1 MNKNAY
7 ATVDL
12 TAHCNA
18 QVGIKRKR
26 SRSLLQAICL
36 GFLLLYPLR
45 HIHLGV
51 DLWDGGYNYANFQ
64 YAGLE
69 HMDSMWYFATSIANG
84 FGNVLTKLPWGDT
97 MAGMNVYTS
106 LVVGVTAA
114 GAYLFCVRKLCMPVW
129 VAFVGEVLALS
140 LCWAPSAVLYNYL
153 TYGFLLAGILCL
165 YQGLMQGKNRYMILA
180 GVMLGLNV
188 GVRFSNLV
196 QMGLILVV
204 WYDAFME
211 KKKPAQVFRETGLCI
226 LGYAGTLCAFLSYMA
241 CRYGLGEYTEGIRRL
256 FAMTEHAPDYS
267 ALSMLEGMVWA
278 YYNSKYWV
286 KWLVLAVVIG
296 FLVCLLLPRTWVW
309 AKRILSILVIV
320 TMQGWLVR
328 RGYCIR
334 DFASY
339 DSIYFPCIFVFEMA
353 IGLSLLQLPFR
364 KVKREYRIQALLVIL
379 LLLLSSLGTNNA
391 VYSSMNNLFLALPLF
406 LWMAYRFLREYRHI
420 LIFPLQ
426 AVLVVGI
433 LLLTVQGVEFGI
445 RYVYEEATGA
455 RDLSAQV
462 TGVPV
467 LRGMHT
473 SPQRAAQLTGLYA
486 YLEAEDLLG
495 EACILYGYIPGIS
508 YYMGL
513 EPAINIWSDLDS
525 YDPAVMLEDLEEVDT
540 RGKED
545 GTKPLVILEG
555 RYRQYIET
563 GDFAELEQHVI
574 ACIKFR
580 YICAYME
587 QNAYYLDYAN
597 EKYAVY
603 RAAR

>member
-69 HMDSMWYFATSIANG
+69 HMDSMWYFATWIANG

-165 YQGLMQGKNRYMILA
+165 YQGLMQGKNRYLILA

-204 WYDAFME
+204 WYDAF
-211 KKKPAQVFRETGLCI
+211 K
-226 LGYAGTLCAFLSYMA
+226 
-241 CRYGLGEYTEGIRRL
+241 
-256 FAMTEHAPDYS
+256 
-267 ALSMLEGMVWA
+267 
-278 YYNSKYWV
+278 
-286 KWLVLAVVIG
+286 IG
-296 FLVCLLLPRTWVW
+296 
-309 AKRILSILVIV
+309 
-320 TMQGWLVR
+320 
-328 RGYCIR
+328 
-334 DFASY
+334 
-339 DSIYFPCIFVFEMA
+339 
-353 IGLSLLQLPFR
+353 
-364 KVKREYRIQALLVIL
+364 
-379 LLLLSSLGTNNA
+379 
-391 VYSSMNNLFLALPLF
+391 
-406 LWMAYRFLREYRHI
+406 
-420 LIFPLQ
+420 
-426 AVLVVGI
+426 
-433 LLLTVQGVEFGI
+433 
-445 RYVYEEATGA
+445 
-455 RDLSAQV
+455 
-462 TGVPV
+462 
-467 LRGMHT
+467 
-473 SPQRAAQLTGLYA
+473 RA
-486 YLEAEDLLG
+486 
-495 EACILYGYIPGIS
+495 
-508 YYMGL
+508 
-513 EPAINIWSDLDS
+513 
-525 YDPAVMLEDLEEVDT
+525 
-540 RGKED
+540 
-545 GTKPLVILEG
+545 
-555 RYRQYIET
+555 
-563 GDFAELEQHVI
+563 HV
-574 ACIKFR
+574 
-580 YICAYME
+580 
-587 QNAYYLDYAN
+587 
-597 EKYAVY
+597 
-603 RAAR
+603 